1 VLSARLSLTV
11 SVSQASRKSLP
22 LLPVELLIPIIEQL
36 ALDND
41 GSLEDKYLILR
52 RIRMASKSLNSIVE
66 SARPL
71 LFQDVRLDGNDLT
84 DPTSLLKTLLERNA
98 ASVGALTLENGRGP
112 CQTVDNVDPV
122 LHSLLR
128 NCPTTS
134 FKTSILVAQ
143 QAGRAL
149 LKLCLEWPTLEHLDA
164 RTWHISGGGLAK
176 LPLLKTLLVAGL
188 SVTPR
193 AMASTPP
200 SFGLV
205 KLVYGEGSRGLHPIA
220 SDQFRHFT
228 LNSALTL
235 TSLAVSLDNHFVE
248 LDLSHLKSLSVLSLH
263 LPPTPSPSV
272 NVSEELDVILS
283 AIDTCG
289 PSLQFLKISGS
300 TRTYDTDLLEERN
313 ILN

>member
-1 VLSARLSLTV
+1 
-11 SVSQASRKSLP
+11 
-22 LLPVELLIPIIEQL
+22 
-36 ALDND
+36 
-41 GSLEDKYLILR
+41 
-52 RIRMASKSLNSIVE
+52 
-66 SARPL
+66 
-71 LFQDVRLDGNDLT
+71 
-84 DPTSLLKTLLERNA
+84 
-98 ASVGALTLENGRGP
+98 
-112 CQTVDNVDPV
+112 
-122 LHSLLR
+122 
-128 NCPTTS
+128 
-134 FKTSILVAQ
+134 
-143 QAGRAL
+143 
-149 LKLCLEWPTLEHLDA
+149 
-164 RTWHISGGGLAK
+164 
-176 LPLLKTLLVAGL
+176 LLKTLLVAGL

-313 ILN
+313 ILNWLPPRLILLSIGTLAGVSPSYLSAFFSLRYRLPLLKWFECSLGARSATAAHDMERLEASLKKERSLWLTWTWGSWVTLEITRGIERWGTGEAEAEDEVLGE